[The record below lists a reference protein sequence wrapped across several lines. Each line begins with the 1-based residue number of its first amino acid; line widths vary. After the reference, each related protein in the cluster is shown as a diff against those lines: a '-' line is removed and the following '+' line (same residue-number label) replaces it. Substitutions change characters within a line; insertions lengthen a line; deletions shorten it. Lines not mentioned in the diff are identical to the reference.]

1 MGLLTAADKEKIKRV
16 IPKANNKII
25 DATVARLYIA
35 HPSPTEWTYTGLV
48 GAIVLVDDLVGHTYF
63 LKMVDIL
70 GHRGVVWD
78 QELWVN
84 FAYHQDRKFFHTFE
98 IEDCLVGL
106 LFEDTSEASHFYKR
120 VTSRNKHGLKHTVN
134 NKSAIALRDRVH
146 SDGRRQQPGPRGEF
160 MDVNTAQ
167 RSRRAKG
174 ILYYDDAP
182 PPEWRSL
189 YHELEAAGI
198 TEDMIYDNR
207 EFIKDYIAQLGG
219 PLVGLEPPVP
229 RRFQRKHEAG
239 TTAAAPAAP
248 VEAPRKHKKAPP
260 PPPPPAAN
268 TSSDSASAF
277 GSKIPSP
284 ASSPSPSPSPSP
296 AVSTPTE
303 TPEPQ
308 PTPQSR
314 FRLPPKDAIVPP
326 VRNSLLPPPPSVTPQ
341 GTGPPSFQSN
351 NRPLPGL
358 PSQNAAPTYQNGVTH
373 NAPPSLANRGNVPPP
388 PPLRSQATPPA
399 PPPSRG
405 NVPPPPPR
413 APGYRAPQLT
423 GGPPP
428 PPPPRTN
435 RSGPPPPPP
444 RARGATPQHT
454 GTGPSSP
461 QTYQPNQHQTYQPTS
476 VPPPPANNYPPPPAH
491 LPASQPPPPPQ
502 APQAPQAPPRTPQAP
517 QAPPVQSAIPPP
529 PPVQSGVP
537 PPPPL
542 PPAEQLSGGPPPPPP
557 PPDLSSSEPAAP
569 LPVVDA
575 SRGALLASIQGA
587 GGIGALKKTDKSQLE
602 KPSALLQEVQG
613 GSSSGGSAPAAAPG
627 QPASL
632 ADALA
637 SALNQRKGK
646 VAGSDDEDDDDW

>member
-120 VTSRNKHGLKHTVN
+120 VTSRNKHGSKHTVN

-207 EFIKDYIAQLGG
+207 EFIKNYIAESGG

-326 VRNSLLPPPPSVTPQ
+326 VRNSSLPPPPSVTPQ

-358 PSQNAAPTYQNGVTH
+358 PSQNAAPTYQNGVNTH
-373 NAPPSLANRGNVPPP
+373 MLRHLLVNRGE
-388 PPLRSQATPPA
+388 RSSTAAVAFPGHSSCSSSF
-399 PPPSRG
+399 SRK
-405 NVPPPPPR
+405 R
-413 APGYRAPQLT
+413 ASASSKSSRL
-423 GGPPP
+423 
-428 PPPPRTN
+428 
-435 RSGPPPPPP
+435 SGPTTDW
-444 RARGATPQHT
+444 R
-454 GTGPSSP
+454 SSSTSSSKNK
-461 QTYQPNQHQTYQPTS
+461 QIRSPTS
-476 VPPPPANNYPPPPAH
+476 APTSTRSNTTAYGYWPQFTTN
-491 LPASQPPPPPQ
+491 LPAKS
-502 APQAPQAPPRTPQAP
+502 TPNLSTHFCSP
-517 QAPPVQSAIPPP
+517 TTS
-529 PPVQSGVP
+529 
-537 PPPPL
+537 
-542 PPAEQLSGGPPPPPP
+542 EQLSST
-557 PPDLSSSEPAAP
+557 SSSS
-569 LPVVDA
+569 A
-575 SRGALLASIQGA
+575 SLTTS
-587 GGIGALKKTDKSQLE
+587 
-602 KPSALLQEVQG
+602 PSTTSTT
-613 GSSSGGSAPAAAPG
+613 SSSSSSSSICHSTSTSSSVWRSSSTSITSCRTAVWWP
-627 QPASL
+627 S
-632 ADALA
+632 
-637 SALNQRKGK
+637 SSTSSTRF
-646 VAGSDDEDDDDW
+646 VFF